1 MGADGAN
8 QVSLGGRLVERSAL
22 RHTPA
27 GLPVLEF
34 RIAHASRQIE
44 AGLPRQVECE
54 ATAVALGQ
62 TAEFLAAAPLGS
74 AVAASGFLA
83 ARGLRSRQLVLHVTN
98 IEFLEGSEHGIQ
110 TQEQDGSQ
118 TQG

>member
-1 MGADGAN
+1 VDADGAN
-8 QVSLGGRLVERSAL
+8 QASLGGRLVERSAL

-34 RIAHASRQIE
+34 SIAHASRQIE
-44 AGLPRQVECE
+44 AGLPRRVECE
-54 ATAVALGQ
+54 VAAVALGQ

-74 AVAASGFLA
+74 AVVASGFMA
-83 ARGLRSRQLVLHVTN
+83 AKGAHNRRLVLHVTN
-98 IEFLEGSEHGIQ
+98 IEFLEGSDNGIQ